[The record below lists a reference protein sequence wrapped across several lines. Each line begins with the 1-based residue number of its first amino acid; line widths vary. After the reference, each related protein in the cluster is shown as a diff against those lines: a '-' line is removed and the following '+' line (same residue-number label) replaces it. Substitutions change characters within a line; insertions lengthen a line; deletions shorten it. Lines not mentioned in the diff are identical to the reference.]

1 MYGVFVGKISAVS
14 HEEFVSKTIRQARYG
29 IQGVEAEYSWGKIKY
44 WAAAGFKDTEWGV
57 CMKPE
62 VSHGAT
68 NVYAWVQAGGGS
80 WFKNAGW

>member
-44 WAAAGFKDTEWGV
+44 WAAAGFKDTE
-57 CMKPE
+57 
-62 VSHGAT
+62 
-68 NVYAWVQAGGGS
+68 
-80 WFKNAGW
+80 